1 MDSVTTVPATDTSAD
16 GVTPRRLEQGC
27 TTRRVLDLIADKWM
41 LAILCVLSEGTVRY
55 NALQRSVVGITP
67 KVLTQH
73 LRSLEGDGLLTRTVH
88 PVIPPHVEYELT
100 DLGRSLRQ
108 ALQPLLTWGESHLD
122 EVEQARTT
130 RHP

>member
-1 MDSVTTVPATDTSAD
+1 MDSVTPGRAVD
-16 GVTPRRLEQGC
+16 GAAPMQLEQGC
-27 TTRRVLDLIADKWM
+27 TTRRVFDLIADKWM
-41 LAILCVLSEGTVRY
+41 LSILCVLSEGTARY

-73 LRSLEGDGLLTRTVH
+73 LRSLESNGLLTRTVF

-122 EVEQARTT
+122 EVDQARSA
-130 RHP
+130 HQQ

>member
-1 MDSVTTVPATDTSAD
+1 MDSVTPGRAVD
-16 GVTPRRLEQGC
+16 GVARTQLEQGC
-27 TTRRVLDLIADKWM
+27 TTRRVFDLIADKWM
-41 LAILCVLSEGTVRY
+41 LSILCALSEGTARY

-73 LRSLEGDGLLTRTVH
+73 LRSLESDGLLTRTVF

-100 DLGRSLRQ
+100 GLGRSLRQ

-122 EVEQARTT
+122 EVDQARSAHQ
-130 RHP
+130 R